1 MSKKTGHY
9 CSFCGKDQKDVERL
23 SKGESLT
30 RAPARVK
37 PLPLRANA
45 VC

>member
-9 CSFCGKDQKDVERL
+9 CSFCGKDQKDVKRL
-23 SKGESLT
+23 SKE
-30 RAPARVK
+30 A
-37 PLPLRANA
+37 LPLRANT